1 VYDALGPH
9 VPLEHLDIRGLKVT
23 EPRQMYEVLIRRF
36 LAREVDMDDFSLQF
50 MTLFKNHGIRP
61 EGEFAVLDTLFGD
74 VDSFTRDVAV
84 LEAEPDF
91 YLTEAQLRDRAAFA
105 LQALEDLAPE

>member
-1 VYDALGPH
+1 M
-9 VPLEHLDIRGLKVT
+9 PLEHLDIRGLKVT

-36 LAREVDMDDFSLQF
+36 LAREMDVDDFSLKF

-84 LEAEPDF
+84 LEADPDF